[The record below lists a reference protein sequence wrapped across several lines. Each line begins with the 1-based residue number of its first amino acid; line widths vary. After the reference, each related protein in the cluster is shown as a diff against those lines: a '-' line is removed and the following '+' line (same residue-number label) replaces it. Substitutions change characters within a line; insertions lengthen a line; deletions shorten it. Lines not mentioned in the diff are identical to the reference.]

1 MNKIKHIERITQ
13 RELESLTPIAAS
25 WHHEY
30 RDSAYVFVGGLS
42 YRMNEG
48 DLVIVFSQYGEVVDC
63 RLARDPKTGRSRGFA
78 FLAYE
83 DQRSTVLAVDNL
95 NGIELCGRTILVDHV
110 RQYKIPR
117 EYMET
122 EEDRKKKKRMRKEAE
137 KKKRKV
143 QDEEEGSDRGLDD
156 EEEGSS
162 SDDENNPEYIGL
174 TPEEIEILKWKKRLY
189 KPTGPDGKGWGD
201 FRQLN
206 QADLDVLHDF

>member
-13 RELESLTPIAAS
+13 RELDTLTPLNAS

-30 RDSAYVFVGGLS
+30 RDSAYIFLGGLNF
-42 YRMNEG
+42 RMNEG

-63 RLARDPKTGRSRGFA
+63 RIARDQKTGKSRGFA

-117 EYMET
+117 EYLET
-122 EEDRKKKKRMRKEAE
+122 EED
-137 KKKRKV
+137 KKKRK
-143 QDEEEGSDRGLDD
+143 EKER
-156 EEEGSS
+156 
-162 SDDENNPEYIGL
+162 
-174 TPEEIEILKWKKRLY
+174 
-189 KPTGPDGKGWGD
+189 
-201 FRQLN
+201 
-206 QADLDVLHDF
+206 